1 MASSP
6 SVARKLL
13 GSELRKLRED
23 AGLLVE
29 DAASVLECSTAKI
42 SRLEHGKGRL
52 YFRDVRDLLTA
63 YGPAAL
69 ARLEEFQERV
79 RASTGPDPLDE
90 YGDVAQA
97 EHFSSQ
103 LALDGGGRFLILERD
118 ATELRWYEPDFI
130 PGLMQTRE
138 YAAAVRGVV
147 PDQPATLRERFVD
160 FRLQRQ
166 RAVLER
172 DPRPAVTSIVSELAI
187 VRHSI
192 IDRSILRD
200 QLQHLVDTL
209 QTSWDWIDF
218 RISPLAREPVQALG
232 GPFLILKLA
241 NPTLNTVYL
250 EGREEP
256 DYLDAASD
264 VERYEQILDALLRSS
279 LSRADSLERLAA
291 EARTLSAGSDR
302 PLPESS

>member
-79 RASTGPDPLDE
+79 RASSEPDPLDE
-90 YGDVAQA
+90 YRDVAQA
-97 EHFSSQ
+97 EYFSSQ

-147 PDQPATLRERFVD
+147 PDQPATL
-160 FRLQRQ
+160 
-166 RAVLER
+166 
-172 DPRPAVTSIVSELAI
+172 
-187 VRHSI
+187 
-192 IDRSILRD
+192 
-200 QLQHLVDTL
+200 
-209 QTSWDWIDF
+209 
-218 RISPLAREPVQALG
+218 
-232 GPFLILKLA
+232 
-241 NPTLNTVYL
+241 
-250 EGREEP
+250 
-256 DYLDAASD
+256 
-264 VERYEQILDALLRSS
+264 
-279 LSRADSLERLAA
+279 
-291 EARTLSAGSDR
+291 
-302 PLPESS
+302 